1 MCRVVVNV
9 QGVSFERQPSP
20 PHGFSRDARIAQGL
34 LEDPHFLPY
43 HATLGLEQKRV
54 ELLHKAQRLT
64 TYVPTD
70 ACVLKQNGLWQAC

>member
-1 MCRVVVNV
+1 M

-64 TYVPTD
+64 TYVCTD
-70 ACVLKQNGLWQAC
+70 EACVQAEFRGGRSC